1 MVVLVVFALF
11 LSFFS
16 YSSAQYCLC
25 KPGSQAPDPYQ
36 KVINYACG
44 NGADCGPIQPNGP
57 CYQANDV
64 QAICSYAA
72 NSYYQNEKSLGATCD
87 FGGVASPSSSLP
99 SDLPSGCTYPTSAGP
114 ASPTSSNGTG
124 IPTSPPTGGFNSPP
138 TGSGNSPPAGGGFNS
153 PPGGFGSPP
162 GGVNPVPDSSP
173 GIFSPTALGPSSMT
187 DPSLNHATSL
197 LQISDYIVPLSL
209 IVFSGLF
216 ILWG

>member
-1 MVVLVVFALF
+1 MVVLVLLLFALF
-11 LSFFS
+11 LSLCN

-57 CYQANDV
+57 CYVANDV

-87 FGGVASPSSSLP
+87 FGGVASPSASLP
-99 SDLPSGCTYPTSAGP
+99 TDLPSGCTYPTSAGP
-114 ASPTSSNGTG
+114 AGPTTSNDTG
-124 IPTSPPTGGFNSPP
+124 ISPPGGINSPP
-138 TGSGNSPPAGGGFNS
+138 TGINSPPTGID
-153 PPGGFGSPP
+153 SPP
-162 GGVNPVPDSSP
+162 GGVNTVPGSP
-173 GIFSPTALGPSSMT
+173 GIFSPMGLGPSSMT

-197 LQISDYIVPLSL
+197 LQNSNYIMSLSL
-209 IVFSGLF
+209 IVLPGLF